1 MRAKPIKI
9 ENIELIFTKC
19 LRKCQ
24 IKKLLDSA
32 EADHVFVF
40 CLLVCLFLVTA
51 VIACCSYSPV
61 FACFF

>member
-1 MRAKPIKI
+1 MWAKPIKT

-19 LRKCQ
+19 FRKCQ
-24 IKKLLDSA
+24 IKKLLESA

-51 VIACCSYSPV
+51 VIA
-61 FACFF
+61 